1 MKTTTTETSIPEE
14 KTTSTRIQAYSK
26 SQLAA
31 LYLPHIQPASRPPDA
46 PQLDCQKHGTASG
59 TRPFGIYR
67 KSNPVDSC
75 TSRAVLSIFGRALES
90 SPVPDEPTS
99 RLIYSYSGHIR
110 QREPESAALG
120 KRPAQPYHV
129 PFLTK
134 NNIPNPDRTAV
145 HLRVGNIFISQCTD
159 LRTSKPVE
167 TSVFPAED
175 YTKFSQY
182 LSYLNSSSIFLRS
195 LSPTGSFSPFLNT
208 VTSFLNLISIK
219 NFLFPSR

>member
-14 KTTSTRIQAYSK
+14 KTTSARIQAYSK

-31 LYLPHIQPASRPPDA
+31 LYLPHIQPASARRTLRSWIA
-46 PQLDCQKHGTASG
+46 KNTELQAALARSG
-59 TRPFGIYR
+59 YTGKAILLTPAQVGLFFRFLG
-67 KSNPVDSC
+67 
-75 TSRAVLSIFGRALES
+75 GALES
-90 SPVPDEPTS
+90 SPIPDEPTS

-159 LRTSKPVE
+159 LRTSKPAP

>member
-14 KTTSTRIQAYSK
+14 KTTSARIQAYSK

-31 LYLPHIQPASRPPDA
+31 LYLPHIQPASARRT
-46 PQLDCQKHGTASG
+46 LRSWTASG
-59 TRPFGIYR
+59 THPFGIYR

>member
-31 LYLPHIQPASRPPDA
+31 LYLPHIQPASARRTLRS
-46 PQLDCQKHGTASG
+46 LDCQKHGTASG
-59 TRPFGIYR
+59 THPFGIYR

-129 PFLTK
+129 PFFNQK
-134 NNIPNPDRTAV
+134 QY
-145 HLRVGNIFISQCTD
+145 SQ
-159 LRTSKPVE
+159 P
-167 TSVFPAED
+167 
-175 YTKFSQY
+175 
-182 LSYLNSSSIFLRS
+182 
-195 LSPTGSFSPFLNT
+195 G
-208 VTSFLNLISIK
+208 
-219 NFLFPSR
+219 

>member
-14 KTTSTRIQAYSK
+14 KTTSARIQAYSK

-31 LYLPHIQPASRPPDA
+31 LYLPHIQPASARRTLRSWIA
-46 PQLDCQKHGTASG
+46 KNTELQAALA
-59 TRPFGIYR
+59 PFGIYR

-159 LRTSKPVE
+159 LRTSKPAS

>member
-14 KTTSTRIQAYSK
+14 KTTSARIQAYSK

-31 LYLPHIQPASRPPDA
+31 LYLPHIQPASARRTLRSWIA
-46 PQLDCQKHGTASG
+46 KNTELQAALARSG
-59 TRPFGIYR
+59 YTGKAI
-67 KSNPVDSC
+67 
-75 TSRAVLSIFGRALES
+75 LSIFGRALES

>member
-14 KTTSTRIQAYSK
+14 KTTSARIQAYSK

-31 LYLPHIQPASRPPDA
+31 LYLPHIQPASARRTLRSWIA
-46 PQLDCQKHGTASG
+46 KNTELQAALARSG
-59 TRPFGIYR
+59 YTGKAI
-67 KSNPVDSC
+67 
-75 TSRAVLSIFGRALES
+75 LFGRALES

-159 LRTSKPVE
+159 LRTSKSAS

>member
-14 KTTSTRIQAYSK
+14 KTTSARIQAYSK

-31 LYLPHIQPASRPPDA
+31 LYLPHIQPASARRTLRSWIA
-46 PQLDCQKHGTASG
+46 KNTELQAA
-59 TRPFGIYR
+59 RPFGVYR